1 MKKIEDVV
9 HQKEEYQQILKKLKE
24 TNDIKEKQ
32 ISEVNLK
39 IKRAEEIKA
48 KILAKEKQLFEITK
62 NQIKNEE
69 RKTAPQRSLASKW

>member
-39 IKRAEEIKA
+39 IKRAEDIKA

>member
-9 HQKEEYQQILKKLKE
+9 YQKEEYQQILKKLKE